1 MNRGMT
7 SKDVIEVNGL
17 KVLMEVGCLAVCG
30 QDCLIAQLQLYY
42 RKELS
47 GALIMRK

>member
-7 SKDVIEVNGL
+7 SKDVLEVNGL
-17 KVLMEVGCLAVCG
+17 KVLMEVSCLAVYE

-42 RKELS
+42 KEELS